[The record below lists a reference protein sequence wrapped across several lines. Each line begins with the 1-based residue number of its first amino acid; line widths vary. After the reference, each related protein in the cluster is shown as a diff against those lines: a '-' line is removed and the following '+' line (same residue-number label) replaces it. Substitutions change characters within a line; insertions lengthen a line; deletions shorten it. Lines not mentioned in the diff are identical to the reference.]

1 MFYFVIYTALFAE
14 LLYVSKTNEAEV
26 DEFDQLPHGFGYF
39 LISFGNGIGNIVLP
53 SYDKP
58 GTSNL
63 DYAILFTIYLIWL
76 FN

>member
-1 MFYFVIYTALFAE
+1 MYTALFAQ
-14 LLYVSKTNEAEV
+14 LLFIVKVNRAEV
-26 DEFDQLPHGFGYF
+26 EAFKQLPLGFGYF
-39 LISFGNGIGNIVLP
+39 LISFGNGVGNIVNP

-58 GTSNL
+58 GTSHL